1 MENIDK
7 KQFGSFIA
15 EIRKEKGMT
24 QQDLARKLNIS
35 AKAVSKWETGVSLP
49 DINLLMPI
57 AKVLD
62 VSTAELLQGKHLPA
76 QIEPVEMEKIVQKT
90 IAISKIQRNLPIQSI
105 LKACGLI
112 LSTIVLYFIQ
122 FFAFPSCFPE
132 IFPKSFPAALLY
144 ITSFVFLIFI
154 GVFLISNSWIHWII
168 SLILYAVL
176 VLCYS
181 GNGAYH
187 IIPVLSSNHNSLT
200 TILLTQEI
208 NKVTPFL
215 ISIFVFLIVLG
226 LKFVSKLSKHS
237 HAYLSYKIF
246 LVFWNLLIFSIFGIC
261 TFYQLNIQLY
271 LWIGIAVIGLI
282 YVYSDGI
289 SFRTFEFKI
298 GMDVSN
304 ELSEMN
310 YDMDQRLKTS
320 HNSSDLANLA
330 IPLLICIVISILFL

>member
-15 EIRKEKGMT
+15 EVRKEKGMT

-57 AKVLD
+57 AEVLE
-62 VSTAELLQGKHLPA
+62 VSTAELLQGKHLPT
-76 QIEPVEMEKIVQKT
+76 QIEPVEIEKIVQKT
-90 IAISKIQRNLPIQSI
+90 ITISKMQHRVPIQSI
-105 LKACGLI
+105 LQACGLI
-112 LSTIVLYFIQ
+112 FSTFVLYLIQ

-132 IFPKSFPAALLY
+132 IFPNSLPAALLY

-154 GVFLISNSWIHWII
+154 GMFLISNSWLHWLI
-168 SLILYAVL
+168 SLILYAIL
-176 VLCYS
+176 ILCYS

-187 IIPVLSSNHNSLT
+187 IIPVLSSEHNSLT
-200 TILLTQEI
+200 TILLAQEI
-208 NKVTPFL
+208 NRVTPFL
-215 ISIFVFLIVLG
+215 ISICVFLIVLG
-226 LKFVSKLSKHS
+226 LKFVSKLSQHTS
-237 HAYLSYKIF
+237 AYLIHKIF
-246 LVFWNLLIFSIFGIC
+246 LVFWNLLIFSVFGIC
-261 TFYQLNIQLY
+261 TFYHINIMLY
-271 LWIGIAVIGLI
+271 LWIGVAIIGLT

-304 ELSEMN
+304 EMSEIG
-310 YDMDQRLKTS
+310 YDTQQRLKTS
-320 HNSSDLANLA
+320 RNSSDLASMA
-330 IPLLICIVISILFL
+330 IPLLICLLLSIFFL